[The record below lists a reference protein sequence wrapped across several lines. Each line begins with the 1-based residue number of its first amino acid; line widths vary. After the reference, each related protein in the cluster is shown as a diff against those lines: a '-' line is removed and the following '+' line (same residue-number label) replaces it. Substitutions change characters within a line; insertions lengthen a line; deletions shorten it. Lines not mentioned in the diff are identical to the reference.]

1 MIKTF
6 EQFVSENL
14 NASNELNIKRL
25 NPYISKIIETV
36 KTIMDELTA
45 AETGGGGTISEDI
58 NLGGKM
64 HTIAVNYDVDN
75 EYFERGEDNRYDTRQ
90 VAVEYALNSFTV
102 ESGDYLITNE
112 ELGITEETHSDL
124 FKVYTGYVKKENHHR
139 INKRY

>member
-75 EYFERGEDNRYDTRQ
+75 EYFELVFG
-90 VAVEYALNSFTV
+90 V
-102 ESGDYLITNE
+102 ESA
-112 ELGITEETHSDL
+112 
-124 FKVYTGYVKKENHHR
+124 FKFKIDDMTIWEFMSLDGATVTGYDLNDDYEKTFMIYYDKHLER
-139 INKRY
+139 